1 MRQDV
6 YGVAYQ
12 EAKSELLDITCKFE
26 QLRQRK
32 TRLEGVV
39 AALGPMVGVKVAL
52 PAGIEAISEPLT
64 AEPLAPPQVETAE
77 TPSFTFNKVA
87 APAAEPDDDEDIKDP
102 FERRVRNALKF
113 GPSRR
118 EGLQH
123 AV

>member
-6 YGVAYQ
+6 YNVAYQ

-39 AALGPMVGVKVAL
+39 AALGPMLGAPATAPVNVVAPL
-52 PAGIEAISEPLT
+52 EVVPQQAPQPEPAPVEAP
-64 AEPLAPPQVETAE
+64 AY
-77 TPSFTFNKVA
+77 TFNQIA
-87 APAAEPDDDEDIKDP
+87 SSGEEADDATNDP
-102 FERRVRNALKF
+102 FERRIRNALKF
-113 GPSRR
+113 GNTRR